1 MFTFLGSPSSVIFPI
16 STTNANSNKKLLHV
30 NHTTKTH
37 EIFRMNLEYPQKD
50 YTATRNDIHR
60 RIARCERRAR
70 IRCYAPRSPRK
81 HHANALDGVVRWC
94 KTTADV
100 CKRDCTVIRAYIQ
113 MDVMFWEL
121 QSDSSAKSQR
131 ENAHYAIDMLSYT
144 ARFIARA
151 QTAPSCR
158 THLQITQHYYSD
170 TSCLQIHGYS
180 DRGFYRIT

>member
-1 MFTFLGSPSSVIFPI
+1 MFTFLGSTSSVIFPI
-16 STTNANSNKKLLHV
+16 STTNANSNKKILHV

-60 RIARCERRAR
+60 RIAQCERRAR

-113 MDVMFWEL
+113 MDVMFWESCNRIVL
-121 QSDSSAKSQR
+121 PNHKEKTLIMQSTCYHTPRALLLEPRQPHR
-131 ENAHYAIDMLSYT
+131 VAHIYK
-144 ARFIARA
+144 
-151 QTAPSCR
+151 
-158 THLQITQHYYSD
+158 
-170 TSCLQIHGYS
+170 
-180 DRGFYRIT
+180 